1 MPLFFT
7 FSCIDDLYVWFMS
20 EFLPEILSTGLKE
33 ERLSIVNLILS
44 TLKSRVSP
52 LLSIQNLKTFVYA
65 NKSNYIFHPCPGC
78 SKQIH

>member
-1 MPLFFT
+1 M
-7 FSCIDDLYVWFMS
+7 DDFDVWSLS

-52 LLSIQNLKTFVYA
+52 LCFMKV
-65 NKSNYIFHPCPGC
+65 
-78 SKQIH
+78 